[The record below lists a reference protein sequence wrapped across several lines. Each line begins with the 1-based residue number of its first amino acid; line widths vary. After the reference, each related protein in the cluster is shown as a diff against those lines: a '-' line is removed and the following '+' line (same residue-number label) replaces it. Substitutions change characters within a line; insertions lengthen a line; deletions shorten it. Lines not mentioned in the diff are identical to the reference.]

1 MSRRTDKK
9 KLKRMNESAVSQAS
23 VTVATVSTVK
33 ADDAA
38 PAAETTA
45 PVSQPSAAYDLYIQY
60 QGADYN
66 AEELASQILEKCK
79 AEGMDSADLKIY
91 VKPEDKKH
99 IMHVQEVTATSSCNP
114 FCNVSERGFI
124 HRNES
129 LQQKIRRA
137 NLPGSSLRIFYCIS
151 FQISFHIAFYSISYI
166 FIYDSIDSMIHRS
179 FYRYQPGSN
188 AHNVALFS
196 LCRLPFHATPV
207 CDRNHFPLPLE

>member
-91 VKPEDKKH
+91 VKPADKK
-99 IMHVQEVTATSSCNP
+99 AYYACAGGN
-114 FCNVSERGFI
+114 
-124 HRNES
+124 
-129 LQQKIRRA
+129 
-137 NLPGSSLRIFYCIS
+137 
-151 FQISFHIAFYSISYI
+151 SYI
-166 FIYDSIDSMIHRS
+166 E
-179 FYRYQPGSN
+179 
-188 AHNVALFS
+188 L
-196 LCRLPFHATPV
+196 
-207 CDRNHFPLPLE
+207 

>member
-38 PAAETTA
+38 P
-45 PVSQPSAAYDLYIQY
+45 VSHPSAAYDLYIQY

-91 VKPEDKKH
+91 VKPEDKK
-99 IMHVQEVTATSSCNP
+99 AYYACAGGN
-114 FCNVSERGFI
+114 
-124 HRNES
+124 
-129 LQQKIRRA
+129 
-137 NLPGSSLRIFYCIS
+137 
-151 FQISFHIAFYSISYI
+151 SYI
-166 FIYDSIDSMIHRS
+166 E
-179 FYRYQPGSN
+179 
-188 AHNVALFS
+188 L
-196 LCRLPFHATPV
+196 
-207 CDRNHFPLPLE
+207 

>member
-38 PAAETTA
+38 PAAETTS

-91 VKPEDKKH
+91 VKPEDKK
-99 IMHVQEVTATSSCNP
+99 AYYACAGGN
-114 FCNVSERGFI
+114 
-124 HRNES
+124 
-129 LQQKIRRA
+129 
-137 NLPGSSLRIFYCIS
+137 
-151 FQISFHIAFYSISYI
+151 SYI
-166 FIYDSIDSMIHRS
+166 E
-179 FYRYQPGSN
+179 
-188 AHNVALFS
+188 L
-196 LCRLPFHATPV
+196 
-207 CDRNHFPLPLE
+207 

>member
-66 AEELASQILEKCK
+66 AEELASQILEKCQPS
-79 AEGMDSADLKIY
+79 EKI
-91 VKPEDKKH
+91 VDFRDGE
-99 IMHVQEVTATSSCNP
+99 
-114 FCNVSERGFI
+114 EREF
-124 HRNES
+124 
-129 LQQKIRRA
+129 RR
-137 NLPGSSLRIFYCIS
+137 LLY
-151 FQISFHIAFYSISYI
+151 
-166 FIYDSIDSMIHRS
+166 
-179 FYRYQPGSN
+179 
-188 AHNVALFS
+188 
-196 LCRLPFHATPV
+196 
-207 CDRNHFPLPLE
+207 

>member
-38 PAAETTA
+38 PAVETTA

-79 AEGMDSADLKIY
+79 AEGMDSADLKILSLI
-91 VKPEDKKH
+91 H
-99 IMHVQEVTATSSCNP
+99 I
-114 FCNVSERGFI
+114 SEPTR
-124 HRNES
+124 H
-129 LQQKIRRA
+129 
-137 NLPGSSLRIFYCIS
+137 
-151 FQISFHIAFYSISYI
+151 
-166 FIYDSIDSMIHRS
+166 
-179 FYRYQPGSN
+179 
-188 AHNVALFS
+188 
-196 LCRLPFHATPV
+196 
-207 CDRNHFPLPLE
+207 

>member
-33 ADDAA
+33 ADDVA

-91 VKPEDKKH
+91 VKPEDKKAYLLF
-99 IMHVQEVTATSSCNP
+99 QEAFLRHSYPESFGNP
-114 FCNVSERGFI
+114 YPKSPKMQ
-124 HRNES
+124 S
-129 LQQKIRRA
+129 
-137 NLPGSSLRIFYCIS
+137 GSAYL
-151 FQISFHIAFYSISYI
+151 
-166 FIYDSIDSMIHRS
+166 
-179 FYRYQPGSN
+179 
-188 AHNVALFS
+188 L
-196 LCRLPFHATPV
+196 
-207 CDRNHFPLPLE
+207 

>member
-38 PAAETTA
+38 TAAETTA
-45 PVSQPSAAYDLYIQY
+45 PVSQPSAADDLYIQY

-91 VKPEDKKH
+91 VKPEDKK
-99 IMHVQEVTATSSCNP
+99 AYYACAGGN
-114 FCNVSERGFI
+114 
-124 HRNES
+124 
-129 LQQKIRRA
+129 
-137 NLPGSSLRIFYCIS
+137 
-151 FQISFHIAFYSISYI
+151 SYI
-166 FIYDSIDSMIHRS
+166 E
-179 FYRYQPGSN
+179 
-188 AHNVALFS
+188 L
-196 LCRLPFHATPV
+196 
-207 CDRNHFPLPLE
+207 

>member
-66 AEELASQILEKCK
+66 AEELASQILEKC
-79 AEGMDSADLKIY
+79 
-91 VKPEDKKH
+91 
-99 IMHVQEVTATSSCNP
+99 
-114 FCNVSERGFI
+114 NVSERGFI

-129 LQQKIRRA
+129 L
-137 NLPGSSLRIFYCIS
+137 LSLSAENPQSELSRFVPADFLLYIIS
-151 FQISFHIAFYSISYI
+151 DI

>member
-1 MSRRTDKK
+1 
-9 KLKRMNESAVSQAS
+9 MNESAVSQAS

-33 ADDAA
+33 ADDVA

-99 IMHVQEVTATSSCNP
+99 IMHVQEVTATSNCNP

-129 LQQKIRRA
+129 L
-137 NLPGSSLRIFYCIS
+137 LSLSAENPQSELSRFVPADFYCIS
-151 FQISFHIAFYSISYI
+151 FQISL
-166 FIYDSIDSMIHRS
+166 SMIPS
-179 FYRYQPGSN
+179 I
-188 AHNVALFS
+188 L
-196 LCRLPFHATPV
+196 
-207 CDRNHFPLPLE
+207 

>member
-91 VKPEDKKH
+91 VKPEDKKAYYRAVIH
-99 IMHVQEVTATSSCNP
+99 SATYQRGDLFTVVNP
-114 FCNVSERGFI
+114 FF
-124 HRNES
+124 
-129 LQQKIRRA
+129 LYQQKIRRA

-207 CDRNHFPLPLE
+207 CDRNRFPLPPE

>member
-33 ADDAA
+33 ADDVA

-79 AEGMDSADLKIY
+79 AEGMDNADLKIY
-91 VKPEDKKH
+91 VKPEDKK
-99 IMHVQEVTATSSCNP
+99 AYYACAGGN
-114 FCNVSERGFI
+114 
-124 HRNES
+124 
-129 LQQKIRRA
+129 
-137 NLPGSSLRIFYCIS
+137 
-151 FQISFHIAFYSISYI
+151 SYI
-166 FIYDSIDSMIHRS
+166 E
-179 FYRYQPGSN
+179 
-188 AHNVALFS
+188 L
-196 LCRLPFHATPV
+196 
-207 CDRNHFPLPLE
+207 